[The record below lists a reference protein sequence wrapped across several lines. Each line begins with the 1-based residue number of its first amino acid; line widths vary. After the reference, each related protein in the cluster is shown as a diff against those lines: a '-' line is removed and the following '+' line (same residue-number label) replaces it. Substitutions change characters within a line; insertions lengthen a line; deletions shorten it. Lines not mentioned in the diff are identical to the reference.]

1 MSNENSPKATRRGAW
16 LLACVVAALLG
27 ALAIGDTARSAPTAD
42 MSASIGGPYGATPG
56 SEVSL
61 SFSAS
66 NNGPERAQNPRV
78 SLTLTLGT
86 STFVSLSAPTGWS
99 CLTPAA
105 GANVD
110 SLSCSAA
117 QLSAGQIGSFDLVI
131 RVKPT
136 FSGTIAL
143 GTRVGSTT
151 ADSVSSNDT
160 STSEIRVR
168 PAADVSVS
176 LSGPAAAPANTNV
189 KYTVTLRNNGPNHAS
204 GIVLSITLPDQTWL
218 TSVTSVSSSWSGC
231 LWFEGDPAFRCS
243 GSLYV
248 GQVATVEFWA
258 EVDATAT
265 GSLTARARAVYAN
278 DPNGSNDDA
287 ALTIPVTHP
296 RADLSTSVNAFD
308 FTAPGGTVNYVI
320 RVLNN
325 GPDTAYEPAVRFALP
340 AQTTFVGLS
349 PQTGGSCRARD
360 AEYVCDDSPLAPG
373 AADEYYLTVRVN
385 AGATGSLTF
394 SPRAETASTDPQSA
408 NNVATK
414 TTTIADAADVGI
426 ELTGPANV
434 EPGGEVAYQV
444 TVTNHG
450 PAAAHDVSWY
460 AEDYPGTFVSLTAP
474 APWECNPP
482 DPGATSP
489 AGCNLA
495 SLESGASSTFELVVQ
510 IASDEAG
517 PISNNV
523 TVASLSDPNGANDNA
538 QVETTIGT
546 PPPTAPSA
554 PRTLTA
560 TAGAGSVALGWS
572 APASDGGSP
581 VTGYDV
587 YAATASGGQGD
598 TPLNATQLPTSAT
611 SYTATGLVNGQTYF
625 FTVRA
630 RNDVG
635 RSAPSNEASAV
646 PWTPSGIVYD
656 GEQLVASG
664 FPLVASARVSG
675 AAECTA
681 GRTVTFSLDRSPLI
695 GVVAPFVLGTATAD
709 ASGVARADIAS
720 GDWLEGAYTV
730 TASVDET
737 VGCGAASAGAALTV
751 GSLGTSAG
759 GSGWYS
765 LPGSGRVSF
774 GFDVQRVGGSTY
786 SGTLRLTHDAR
797 WRLRG
802 SLTSYLRTG
811 GGAGVARGVGELA
824 WWNAAL
830 DRGRGDWQVAQT
842 DVPYAIEF
850 TATGPSKKTAPGTF
864 GIRIGYT
871 PVGPQPS
878 PLPSSA
884 PQNLSGGT
892 ITVAS

>member
-1 MSNENSPKATRRGAW
+1 MTTRRGAW
-16 LLACVVAALLG
+16 LFACVVAALLG

-61 SFSAS
+61 SFSAG

-78 SLTLTLGT
+78 SVTLTLGT

-99 CLTPAA
+99 CNTPAA

-110 SLSCSAA
+110 SLLCSAA

-136 FSGTIAL
+136 FTGTIAL

-176 LSGPAAAPANTNV
+176 LSGPAAAPANTTV
-189 KYTVTLRNNGPNHAS
+189 KYTVTLRNNGPSYAS
-204 GIVLSITLPDQTWL
+204 SVVLSVDLPDRTWL
-218 TSVTSVSSSWSGC
+218 ASVSSTWSGC
-231 LWFEGDPAFRCS
+231 LWFEGDPSFRCS

-248 GQVATVEFWA
+248 GQVVTVEFWA
-258 EVDATAT
+258 KVDATAT

-278 DPNGSNDDA
+278 DPNGANDDA
-287 ALTIPVTHP
+287 SLTSPVTNP
-296 RADLSTSVNAFD
+296 RADVAASVSAFD
-308 FTAPGGTVNYVI
+308 FTAPGGTVNYAI

-325 GPDTAYEPAVRFALP
+325 GPDTAYEPGVRFVLP

-349 PQTGGSCRARD
+349 AQTGGSCRRD
-360 AEYVCDDSPLAPG
+360 DGGYVCDDSPLAAG
-373 AADEYYLTVRVN
+373 SADEYYLTVRVN

-394 SPRAETASTDPQSA
+394 SPRAQTASTDPTPE
-408 NNVATK
+408 NDVATK
-414 TTTIADAADVGI
+414 TTTVADAADVGI
-426 ELTGPANV
+426 ELSGPANV
-434 EPGGEVAYQV
+434 EPGSEVAYDV
-444 TVTNHG
+444 TVTNNG
-450 PAAAHDVSWY
+450 PGTARDVSWY

-474 APWECNPP
+474 ASWQCNPP

-489 AGCNLA
+489 VGCNLA
-495 SLESGASSTFELVVQ
+495 SLESGASATFELVVQ
-510 IASDEAG
+510 LASDEAG

-523 TVASLSDPNGANDNA
+523 TVASLSDPNGANDDA

-546 PPPTAPSA
+546 PPPTAPGA
-554 PRTLTA
+554 PRALTA

-598 TPLNATQLPTSAT
+598 TPLNATPLPAGGA
-611 SYTATGLVNGQTYF
+611 SYTATGLVDGQAYF

-630 RNDVG
+630 LNGVG
-635 RSAPSNEASAV
+635 RSAPSNEASAT
-646 PWTPSGIVYD
+646 PWAPSSVVYD

-664 FPLVASARVSG
+664 FRLVASARVSG
-675 AAECTA
+675 VAECTA
-681 GRTVTFSLDRSPLI
+681 GRTVTFSLDRNPLL
-695 GVVAPFVLGTATAD
+695 GVVAAFVLGTATAD
-709 ASGVARADIAS
+709 AAGRATVDVAT
-720 GDWLEGAYTV
+720 GDWLEGGYTI
-730 TASVDET
+730 TATVDQST
-737 VGCGAASAGAALTV
+737 GCGPASAGAALTV

-765 LPGSGRVSF
+765 LAGSGRVSF
-774 GFDVQRVGGSTY
+774 GFDVRRVTGSTY
-786 SGTLRLTHDAR
+786 SGTLRLTNDGR

-802 SLTSYLRTG
+802 SLTSYVRTSDG
-811 GGAGVARGVGELA
+811 LGTASGVGELA
-824 WWNAAL
+824 WWNPAL
-830 DRGRGDWQVAQT
+830 DGGRGDWQVARA
-842 DVPYAIEF
+842 DAPYTIEF
-850 TATGPSKKTAPGTF
+850 TATGANKKTAPGTF

-878 PLPSSA
+878 PLPSSG
-884 PQNLSGGT
+884 PQSLAGGT
-892 ITVAS
+892 IALG